1 MFLVDTLNLVFGKG
15 EETDYFW
22 DEVLMKQT
30 VKYFKIEEAIKFH
43 NLNETVEE
51 NISRKSLNLNALF
64 FAVQYHLSFEI
75 DLLKDNS
82 IVK

>member
-1 MFLVDTLNLVFGKG
+1 MFLVDMLNLVFGKG

-64 FAVQYHLSFEI
+64 FAV
-75 DLLKDNS
+75 
-82 IVK
+82 